1 MKLKQLAAVMMSV
14 AMTTGMIP
22 ATAMASG
29 GDSTTGYKYVTMN
42 VPWTD
47 FFESYNLTDSA
58 VWEVEPGV
66 DAVSTATKSK
76 FLGTNGL
83 AKGTYNNGKYI
94 MGVTVPVA
102 VPAEDYKDLK
112 ENNEKLTVND
122 AYYFVDLPEEPTV
135 YSSMTVSEDDYSFSV
150 LPEANISTNYLE
162 VVGIDVNGQN
172 TAEVTSKFGD
182 YQISLQ
188 GVHTGGNGI
197 VGIQTGENK
206 YVEDYTI
213 YGAILETNENK
224 SYGMTTLENI
234 WLGKKNPYVEI
245 AWSIVEGSQKTNHG
259 GKLFQQ
265 FEGMNGTTIQS
276 VSLLTNLGV
285 VKIGCNLKL
294 PKYYEGDLSKL
305 TMSMTNDQKVLN
317 ISGIPEGLEK
327 VTISVSGGLAANVD
341 VTDGKV
347 QLNDYPE
354 DGTNYTVTI
363 SSSNYPDITRTV
375 STPIS
380 KQQKEILQN
389 WINRAMSLDQTVYK
403 GDRTLQEHVGEAKE
417 MIENNNDTSAEAA
430 ELIEELML
438 LVKNHYPKASATA
451 TLTGSTLSVSLD
463 GAVLEELEN
472 PAYELS
478 YRSGRSSNVLEE
490 GSLESLSFALSN
502 APTVGTQYTLTIV
515 SDNYQDITT
524 SVTAKEMENEKPSEE
539 GTTQTTPSTQTPA
552 AGQTPTASSQMPA
565 SSSSTKKVELKKTKA
580 KLKSVKKKRMKVT
593 WKKVADAE
601 GYQIQYSLNK
611 KFKSRK
617 KYNTIIKTVSAKKA
631 SVTIKKLKSKKKYYV
646 RVRSFNGNTYSAWS
660 KVVKKTIK

>member
-112 ENNEKLTVND
+112 ENNEKLNAND
-122 AYYFVDLPEEPTV
+122 KYYFVDLPEKPTV
-135 YSSMTVSEDDYSFSV
+135 CSVMTVSGDDYSFSK

-197 VGIQTGENK
+197 VGIQTGEDE

-213 YGAILETNENK
+213 YGAILKTDTS

-234 WLGKKNPYVEI
+234 WFGARYPYAEI

-259 GKLFQQ
+259 GNLFYQ
-265 FEGMNGTTIQS
+265 FENMNGATIQS

-285 VKIGCNLKL
+285 VEISCDLEL
-294 PKYYEGDLSKL
+294 PKYYEGDLSEL
-305 TMSMTNDQKVLN
+305 TMSMTNDKKLLN
-317 ISGIPEGLEK
+317 ISGIPEDLEN
-327 VTISVSGGLAANVD
+327 VTISVSGGLAANVV

-380 KQQKEILQN
+380 EQQKEILKN
-389 WINRAMSLDQTVYK
+389 WINRARSLDETVYE
-403 GDRTLQEHVGEAKE
+403 GDTTLKEHVVEAEE
-417 MIENNNDTSAEAA
+417 MIRNSNNTSAEAE

-438 LVKNHYPKASATA
+438 LVKNHYPEASATA
-451 TLTGSTLSVSLD
+451 TLTGSILSVSLD
-463 GAVLEELEN
+463 GAELEELEN

-478 YRSGRSSNVLEE
+478 YRSGHSSKVLEE

-524 SVTAKEMENEKPSEE
+524 SVTAEEMENEKPSEE

-580 KLKSVKKKRMKVT
+580 KLKSVKKKSMKVT

>member
-47 FFESYNLTDSA
+47 FFKSYDLTDSA
-58 VWEVEPGV
+58 VWEVEPGI

-76 FLGTNGL
+76 FLRTDGL

-102 VPAEDYKDLK
+102 VPAEDYKDLEEANK
-112 ENNEKLTVND
+112 KLNAND
-122 AYYFVDLPEEPTV
+122 DYYFVNLSEEPTA
-135 YSSMTVSEDDYSFSV
+135 YSIMTVSDGDYSFSE
-150 LPEANISTNYLE
+150 LPDATISTNYLK
-162 VVGIDVNGQN
+162 VVGIDVDGQN

-188 GVHTGGNGI
+188 GVHTGKNGI
-197 VGIQTGENK
+197 AGIQTGK
-206 YVEDYTI
+206 DQYEDYTI
-213 YGAILETNENK
+213 YGAILKTDTS

-234 WLGKKNPYVEI
+234 WLGTKNQYVEI

-265 FEGMNGTTIQS
+265 FKGMNGTTIQS

-341 VTDGKV
+341 VTDGEV

-389 WINRAMSLDQTVYK
+389 WIKRAMSLDQTVYE

-463 GAVLEELEN
+463 GAVLEDLEN
-472 PAYELS
+472 PTYELS
-478 YRSGRSSNVLEE
+478 YRSGRSSIVLAE